1 MDCPCKNTR
10 VGRSHGSMS
19 VNRRVLIRNS
29 FLRVVPSTVSCAQV
43 IKQNSKAAAARADI
57 KTLPSGKDDARLVLP
72 PPNRFAAGLC
82 AILGSSA
89 PGEVLPV
96 ALLLAHHPLVCHSAK
111 GAVSL
116 WGGIVRRAFGG
127 RAGVDRCLTDEGISA
142 TVTTDLLRAMHGG
155 AMLDR

>member
-1 MDCPCKNTR
+1 MEQMHALGRSQSNVSVVCPC
-10 VGRSHGSMS
+10 VDSSILFEMISHRS
-19 VNRRVLIRNS
+19 I
-29 FLRVVPSTVSCAQV
+29 VSRTQV
-43 IKQNSKAAAARADI
+43 IKQNSEAVAARAEI
-57 KTLPSGKDDARLVLP
+57 KTLPSGKDDAAKLVVP

-89 PGEVLPV
+89 PGVVLPV

-111 GAVSL
+111 GAMSL

-127 RAGVDRCLTDEGISA
+127 REGVDRCLADESVSA
-142 TVTTDLLRAMHGG
+142 TVTNALLCAMHDD